1 MLKLKFKKW
10 RIFWVGAIVGI
21 LVFVAITGVV
31 GCSSTTADSLKE
43 ESEMLSDEPEPK
55 EEANIETATEEKLVK
70 IQAGTYLI
78 NEDIE
83 PGRYKSEG
91 DIQYWERLSGL
102 SGELDDIIANESMI
116 SGSTIV
122 DIKESDVAFSF
133 SGTGYFFLVDE
144 NYEGEKKTSFGDGCY
159 IVGVDIEPGR
169 YRSETGADY
178 WARLKGF
185 SGELDDIITNDAMVE
200 GTVIVEIKE
209 SDVGFQTRG
218 AEWEK
223 ID

>member
-1 MLKLKFKKW
+1 MFKKVLIISLAVLLMLGLW
-10 RIFWVGAIVGI
+10 
-21 LVFVAITGVV
+21 
-31 GCSSTTADSLKE
+31 GCGEATEPEALKE
-43 ESEMLSDEPEPK
+43 EVEIAEENGAELETETKTESEPE
-55 EEANIETATEEKLVK
+55 LVK
-70 IQAGTYLI
+70 IQPGTHLV

-91 DIQYWERLSGL
+91 NIQYWERLSGL

-169 YRSETGADY
+169 YRSKTGADY

-185 SGELDDIITNDAMVE
+185 SGELDDIIANDAMVE
-200 GTVIVEIKE
+200 GTVVVEIKE

>member
-1 MLKLKFKKW
+1 MFKKVLIISLAVLLMLGLW
-10 RIFWVGAIVGI
+10 
-21 LVFVAITGVV
+21 
-31 GCSSTTADSLKE
+31 GCGEATEPEALKE
-43 ESEMLSDEPEPK
+43 EVEIAEENGAELETETKTESEPG
-55 EEANIETATEEKLVK
+55 LVK
-70 IQAGTYLI
+70 IQPGTHLV

-91 DIQYWERLSGL
+91 NIQYWERLSGL

-169 YRSETGADY
+169 YKSETGADY

-185 SGELDDIITNDAMVE
+185 SGELDDIIANDAMVK
-200 GTVIVEIKE
+200 GTVVVEIKE